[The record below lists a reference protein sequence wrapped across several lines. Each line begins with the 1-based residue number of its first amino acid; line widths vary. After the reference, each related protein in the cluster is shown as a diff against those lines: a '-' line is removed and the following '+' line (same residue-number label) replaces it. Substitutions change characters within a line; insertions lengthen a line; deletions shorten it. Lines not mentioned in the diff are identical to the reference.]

1 MSWKNYEHQIV
12 HEHQVVLE
20 NWPSVEFNPGLL
32 GTKELETVMK
42 ALEDGDC
49 AWRKLTDEEV
59 VVREHEATSAH
70 VPTKK
75 RKQRSDKG
83 KKRGPYPKKHKI
95 SSDSDDSDTSSSQGE
110 SYAPVSAEYIDSSND
125 M

>member
-1 MSWKNYEHQIV
+1 MLPLPSGQTTGDSKLEMSWKNYEQQIV
-12 HEHQVVLE
+12 HKHDVVLE
-20 NWPSVEFNPGLL
+20 NWPSTKFDPGLL
-32 GTKELETVMK
+32 GTKELEVVMK

-59 VVREHEATSAH
+59 AAREHETAAALSQ

-83 KKRGPYPKKHKI
+83 KK
-95 SSDSDDSDTSSSQGE
+95 
-110 SYAPVSAEYIDSSND
+110 
-125 M
+125 